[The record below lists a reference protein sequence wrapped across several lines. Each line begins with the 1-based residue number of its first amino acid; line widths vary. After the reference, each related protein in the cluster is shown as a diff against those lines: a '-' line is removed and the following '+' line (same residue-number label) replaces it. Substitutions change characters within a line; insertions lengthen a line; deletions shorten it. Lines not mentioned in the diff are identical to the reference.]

1 MIESIRRALT
11 VRKIS
16 FQLCISVLFTALI
29 VPVLFV
35 ILSYSY
41 EKNSRN
47 LIAMSDSSIDR
58 ARDDSISIAANLLD
72 PVISTL
78 RLTAEVAAT
87 NPDYFR
93 TEESRNFLYQALTS
107 ADQIDAIYTSFEDG
121 YHRVVTRVD
130 ADRRRSD
137 PRIPAAANWHA
148 SYVDAFS
155 AGRPRL
161 RHRSFFATWPT
172 VIARYDQ
179 PTTIDIRIL
188 PHYVAAKATGAL
200 AIADPSI
207 NPDTGYPVM
216 SLGYPIISG
225 GRFIGFVGA
234 NMTFTLLS
242 EFLASHKVSPHSTTL
257 ILDKSGRIIAHST
270 PSHGVHEV
278 DGKLVAA
285 RIADLADPA
294 IVKAA
299 AIRAATKSDHVRFTL
314 PSTGMEYVAL
324 FSAFPADFRKPWEVL
339 IVVPLDD
346 FIGDLKRTNRDLA
359 LLILSLIAVEA
370 ALIFFVAK
378 RISRPI
384 QAVAHDV
391 QVIQSLQFGMRDPP
405 RSRIREIFQLEN
417 AVGLMSNSLRSF
429 SAFVPLGIV
438 QQLIDSGSPLT
449 LSGESRFLTIFF
461 SDLEDFSAVS
471 EKIPPAD
478 LMRQVSSYFE
488 EVTHAVAAES
498 GTIDK
503 FIGDSV
509 MAFWNAPTAIDDHV
523 YRACRAAVRA
533 AARLKALNDRWRQ
546 EGRPQMRIRIGVNCA
561 DVVVGNVGSS
571 DRLSYTAMGD
581 GVNVASRLEGLN
593 KVFGTTIC
601 ISDSVYDAVSDRIV
615 ARPLRPVSVKGRQSR
630 FMVYELLGIRDA
642 LDAELRAGDGAIELC
657 AMTAAA
663 MTALT
668 SGRIA
673 EATMRYDAIVDRFPG
688 DAVARLVRDSL
699 AERADTHA

>member
-11 VRKIS
+11 RRKIS

-29 VPVLFV
+29 VPVLFL

-41 EKNSRN
+41 AKNSRN
-47 LIAMSDSSIDR
+47 LIAMSDSSIEQ
-58 ARDDSISIAANLLD
+58 ARDDSISIVANLLD

-93 TEESRNFLYQALTS
+93 TEESRNFLYQALIS
-107 ADQIDAIYTSFEDG
+107 AEQIDAIYTSFEDG

-137 PRIPAAANWHA
+137 PQIPPAANWH
-148 SYVDAFS
+148 S
-155 AGRPRL
+155 RQ
-161 RHRSFFATWPT
+161 RHRTFFATWPNP
-172 VIARYDQ
+172 IAQYDR
-179 PTTIDIRIL
+179 PTAIDIRIL
-188 PHYVAAKATGAL
+188 PHYMAAKATGAL

-216 SLGYPIISG
+216 SLGYPIISA
-225 GRFIGFVGA
+225 GRFIGFVGV
-234 NMTFTLLS
+234 NITFTLLS
-242 EFLASHKVSPHSTTL
+242 KFLESHKVSPHSSTL
-257 ILDKSGRIIAHST
+257 IVDKSGQIIADST
-270 PSHGVHEV
+270 PDLGVHQS
-278 DGKLVAA
+278 DGQLVFAT
-285 RIADLADPA
+285 IADLADPA
-294 IVKAA
+294 VVKAA
-299 AIRAATKSDHVRFTL
+299 EVRAATKSDHVRFTL
-314 PSTGMEYVAL
+314 PSTGMEYIAL
-324 FSAFPADFRKPWEVL
+324 FSAFPADFRKLWEVL

-346 FIGDLKRTNRDLA
+346 FIGDLKATNRDLA

-370 ALIFFVAK
+370 TLIFIVAK

-384 QAVAHDV
+384 KAVARDV
-391 QVIQSLQFGMRDPP
+391 SAIQSLQFGATDRP
-405 RSRIREIFQLEN
+405 RSQIREIFQLEN
-417 AVGLMSNSLRSF
+417 AVGLMSNSLRAF

-488 EVTHAVAAES
+488 EMTNAITAES

-509 MAFWNAPTAIDDHV
+509 MAFWNAPIAIDDHV

-533 AARLKALNDRWRQ
+533 AARVRALNDRWRQ
-546 EGRPQMRIRIGVNCA
+546 DGRPQMRVRIGVHCA

-571 DRLSYTAMGD
+571 DRLSYTVMGD

-593 KVFGTTIC
+593 KTFHTTIC
-601 ISDSVYDAVSDRIV
+601 ISDSVHDAVADRIV

-630 FMVYELLGIRDA
+630 FMAYELLGIREA
-642 LDAELRAGDGAIELC
+642 PDAELRAGDNDVELC

-663 MTALT
+663 MAALQT
-668 SGRIA
+668 GRDVEAIA
-673 EATMRYDAIVDRFPG
+673 RYDAIIGRFPR

-699 AERADTHA
+699 AERAATRA

>member
-1 MIESIRRALT
+1 MIESIRRTLT

-16 FQLCISVLFTALI
+16 FQLGISLLFTALI

-41 EKNSRN
+41 EKNSSN

-58 ARDDSISIAANLLD
+58 ARDDSISIVANLLD

-78 RLTAEVAAT
+78 RLTAEVAST

-93 TEESRNFLYQALTS
+93 TEESRNFLYQALIS
-107 ADQIDAIYTSFEDG
+107 AEQIDAIYTSFEDG

-130 ADRRRSD
+130 VDRRRSD
-137 PRIPAAANWHA
+137 PQIPPAANWHS
-148 SYVDAFS
+148 SYVDAYS
-155 AGRPRL
+155 AERPRQ
-161 RHRSFFATWPT
+161 RHRTFFATWPNP
-172 VIARYDQ
+172 IAQYDT
-179 PTTIDIRIL
+179 PTAIDIRIL
-188 PHYVAAKATGAL
+188 PHYMTAKATGAL

-216 SLGYPIISG
+216 SLGYPIISA
-225 GRFIGFVGA
+225 GRFIGFVGV
-234 NMTFTLLS
+234 NITFTLLS
-242 EFLASHKVSPHSTTL
+242 KFLELHKVSPHSATL
-257 ILDKSGRIIAHST
+257 IVDKSGQIIADSI
-270 PSHGVHEV
+270 PDLGVHQS
-278 DGKLVAA
+278 DGKLVFAT
-285 RIADLADPA
+285 IADLADPA
-294 IVKAA
+294 VVKAA
-299 AIRAATKSDHVRFTL
+299 EVQAATKSDHVRFTL
-314 PSTGMEYVAL
+314 PSTGMEYIAL
-324 FSAFPADFRKPWEVL
+324 FSAFPADFRKSWEVL

-346 FIGDLKRTNRDLA
+346 FIGDLKATNRDLA

-370 ALIFFVAK
+370 ALIFIVAK

-384 QAVAHDV
+384 KAVARDV
-391 QVIQSLQFGMRDPP
+391 QTIQSLQFGVRDPP
-405 RSRIREIFQLEN
+405 RSNIREIFQLEN
-417 AVGLMSNSLRSF
+417 AVELMSNSLRSF
-429 SAFVPLGIV
+429 SAFVPVGIV
-438 QQLIDSGSPLT
+438 RQLIDSGSPLT

-471 EKIPPAD
+471 ERILPAD
-478 LMRQVSSYFE
+478 LMRQVSTYFE
-488 EVTHAVAAES
+488 EVTHAVTAES

-509 MAFWNAPTAIDDHV
+509 MAFWNAPTATEDHV

-533 AARLKALNDRWRQ
+533 AARLRALNDKWRQ
-546 EGRPQMRIRIGVNCA
+546 DGRPPMRVRIGMNCA

-571 DRLSYTAMGD
+571 DRLSYTAMGA

-593 KVFGTTIC
+593 KIFHTTIC
-601 ISDSVYDAVSDRIV
+601 ISDSVYDEVSDRIV

-642 LDAELRAGDGAIELC
+642 LDAELRAGDDAIELC
-657 AMTAAA
+657 ALTSAA
-663 MTALT
+663 MATLK

-673 EATMRYDAIVDRFPG
+673 EATMRYDAIVDKFPG

-699 AERADTHA
+699 VERADTRA